1 VPDTRQFDVQ
11 WFRWTD
17 DGSALGRQRVGAL
30 QLDLK
35 AGNRGVSVHEG
46 YGEDFE
52 VREWAR
58 SVTVYVSPTGR
69 SVRVWVDG
77 REVVAGADSST

>member
-1 VPDTRQFDVQ
+1 VPDTQQ
-11 WFRWTD
+11 ISGTWWRWTD
-17 DGSALGRQRVGAL
+17 DGSAQGRQRAGAI
-30 QLDLK
+30 QLELK
-35 AGNRGVSVHEG
+35 AGNRGVSVREG